1 MSDAVKPLDGLRILE
16 FSSLAPAPMCA
27 MLLANFGAE
36 VTLIERAQPV
46 APGLLDDGPPMFSRG
61 KTAVAADLKDPA
73 CVAWVA
79 DLAAEADVLIE
90 GYRPGV
96 MERLGLGP
104 DQLLRRNRRLIYTR
118 VTGWGQDGPY
128 AHRAGHD
135 INYIA
140 AAGALAQIGIDEPV
154 PPATFLGDFAGGSY
168 LATIGILLALQAREK
183 TGRGQVVDA
192 AIVDGVA
199 TLMSAQLEMY
209 SRGLLAP
216 RGHNI
221 ADGHAPFYGSYRCA
235 DGRWYSVGAIEPH
248 FYAAFLRCLGLVDVA
263 IEDQHDR
270 ARWPQLR
277 ERVAAAFLTK
287 TSVEWDEILAAS
299 DACGAPVLQIEDL
312 LADPHLGV
320 RRTYVAESR
329 GLIAGVARRLSYTPG
344 SIAAPFARDS
354 EGLAAKATR

>member
-1 MSDAVKPLDGLRILE
+1 MNAAVKPLGGLQIIE

-27 MLLANFGAE
+27 MILANFGAE
-36 VTLIERAQPV
+36 VTLIERAQTTNPR
-46 APGLLDDGPPMFSRG
+46 LLDDGPPMFSRG
-61 KTAVAADLKDPA
+61 KRAVAADLKDPA
-73 CVAWVA
+73 CVARVT
-79 DLAAEADVLIE
+79 DLAAESDVLIE

-104 DQLLRRNRRLIYTR
+104 DRLLERNPRLIYTR

-128 AHRAGHD
+128 AQRAGHD

-140 AAGALAQIGIDEPV
+140 VAGALAQIGIDELT

-209 SRGLLAP
+209 SRGLLEP
-216 RGHNI
+216 RGRNI

-235 DGRWYSVGAIEPH
+235 DGRWYSVGAIEPQ
-248 FYAAFLRCLGLVDVA
+248 FYSSFLQCLGLDDVA
-263 IEDQHDR
+263 VATQHDR
-270 ARWPQLR
+270 SQWPESRQR
-277 ERVAAAFLTK
+277 IAAAFSTK
-287 TSVEWDEILAAS
+287 TAAEWDEILSAA

-312 LADPHLGV
+312 LSDPHLAA
-320 RRTYVAESR
+320 RHTYLTESNAVIAAVAP
-329 GLIAGVARRLSYTPG
+329 RLSATPG
-344 SIAAPFARDS
+344 AIGAIFERDPD
-354 EGLAAKATR
+354 GLDATAMR